1 VIRLGVITGL
11 ASESKCLK
19 PAAKGGALTVRC
31 AGASPARAAVHARAL
46 VGEGCSA
53 LLSFGVA
60 GGLDPAIEPGT
71 VIAAASVFGSGGR
84 RWDGDAEWRDRLVA
98 KSAGEPDIVAAAI
111 AGSDRALLSAAEK
124 DALYQATGA
133 AGVDMET
140 HSVAEVAAEAGVP
153 FLAVRAVADP
163 QSRSIPEWIANTIGD
178 DGRPMFT
185 AVFSGWARR
194 PWETPTLF
202 RPATDTGTALASLRR
217 VAALAGEHFCL
228 L

>member
-1 VIRLGVITGL
+1 VTRLGVITGL

-19 PAAKGGALTVRC
+19 PAAKGGALVVRC
-31 AGASPARAAVHARAL
+31 AGASSARAVVHARAL
-46 VGEGCSA
+46 VGEGCAA

-71 VIAAASVFGSGGR
+71 VVVATSVFGTGGR
-84 RWDGDAEWRDRLVA
+84 RWDSESGWHERLIA
-98 KSAGEPDIVAAAI
+98 KAAGGPMIVAATI
-111 AGSDRALLSAAEK
+111 AGSDRALLSAVEK
-124 DALYQATGA
+124 DTLHQSTGA
-133 AGVDMET
+133 AAVDMET

-153 FLAVRAVADP
+153 FLAVRAIADP
-163 QSRSIPEWIANTIGD
+163 QSRSIPQWLANTIGD
-178 DGRPMFT
+178 DGRPVFT

-202 RPATDTGTALASLRR
+202 RLANDTGAALASLRR